1 MNFTLKQGSWLWVSG
16 LAVLLVV
23 GPFLAVA
30 IALAGQVAAIDWSL
44 LLEDAYLRSVIW
56 FSIWQASLSTLLSVG
71 LALPLA
77 RALARRHFAGRD
89 LLLRV
94 FSVALVVP
102 AIVAVFGLVVVHGRQ
117 GWVNELLRFLDLS
130 SGSYLYGLI
139 GILLAHVFFNLPLA
153 TRIVLQRM
161 ETIEPESWRLASQ
174 LGMSSWQHWRVL
186 EWPHIRAV
194 LAPVAALIFALCFT
208 SFAIVM
214 SLGGGPRATTLEV
227 AIYQAVRLDFDL
239 PLATQLSLVQ
249 LLLCGIILWLG
260 LRLGRPTDISHS
272 LGMSVERPDTRAIV
286 GKALDVLFIL
296 LGLVLVVLP
305 LSGVVLAGIN
315 DHWLQV
321 LGDQQLW
328 MAAWNSLWVA
338 MSAAFLC
345 LFMAWGLLLM
355 QRHTRHRWPWSAAL
369 IDALGMMTLV
379 VPALVL
385 GTGLF
390 LALRNWVDVMAINL
404 YLVLLVNSVLG
415 LPFMLRV
422 LTTPY
427 LQLAQQHDRLCS
439 SLGVSGWYRLRHI
452 EWPVLR
458 PAMGLGLAIVAAFS
472 VGDLGV
478 VALFGTPD
486 VKTLPLLMYQRLGS
500 YQADAAAVTAVML
513 LALCLLVFV
522 LLEKGI
528 GSRRA

>member
-1 MNFTLKQGSWLWVSG
+1 MNFTRKQGSWVWISG
-16 LAVLLVV
+16 LALVLVV
-23 GPFLAVA
+23 GPLLAVA
-30 IALAGQVAAIDWSL
+30 MALAGQVAAIDWSIL
-44 LLEDAYLRSVIW
+44 FEDSYLRSVIW

-77 RALARRHFAGRD
+77 RALARRHFSGRG

-117 GWVNELLRFLDLS
+117 GWVNELLRFLDWS
-130 SGSYLYGLI
+130 SGSYLYGLL

-153 TRIVLQRM
+153 TRIILQRM

-186 EWPHIRAV
+186 EWPHIRTV

-249 LLLCGIILWLG
+249 LLLCGLILWLG

-272 LGMSVERPDTRAIV
+272 LGIAVVRPDSRAMM
-286 GKALDVLFIL
+286 GKLLDSWFIF

-321 LGDQQLW
+321 LRDQQLW

-338 MSAAFLC
+338 LAA
-345 LFMAWGLLLM
+345 ALLM
-355 QRHTRHRWPWSAAL
+355 QRQTRQRWPWSAAL
-369 IDALGMMTLV
+369 IDSLGMMTLV

-404 YLVLLVNSVLG
+404 YLVLLINSVLG

-439 SLGVSGWYRLRHI
+439 SLGVSGWYRLRHV

-500 YQADAAAVTAVML
+500 YQADAAAVTAVVL

-522 LLEKGI
+522 VLEKGI
-528 GSRRA
+528 GGRRA